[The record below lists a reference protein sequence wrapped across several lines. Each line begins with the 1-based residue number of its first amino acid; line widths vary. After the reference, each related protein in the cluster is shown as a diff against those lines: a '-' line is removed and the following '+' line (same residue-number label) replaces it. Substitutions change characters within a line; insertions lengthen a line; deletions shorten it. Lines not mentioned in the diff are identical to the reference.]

1 VEDMDQ
7 IKKVAEDFYRK
18 LLGPSHA
25 QFDERKARRVEM
37 LILSRLPTDII
48 EWMENEVSVEEI
60 KRTIFSMKCNKAPI
74 SNRNKNQKSKMLI
87 RYVTKSF
94 S

>member
-1 VEDMDQ
+1 MEDMDQ

-37 LILSRLPTDII
+37 LILSRLLTDII
-48 EWMENEVSVEEI
+48 EGMENGVSVEGI
-60 KRTIFSMKCNKAPI
+60 KIIIFSMKCNKALI
-74 SNRNKNQKSKMLI
+74 SNSNKNQKIKMLI
-87 RYVTKSF
+87 RCVTKLLF
-94 S
+94 

>member
-1 VEDMDQ
+1 VEHMDQ

-37 LILSRLPTDII
+37 LILSRLPTNII
-48 EWMENEVSVEEI
+48 EGMENGVSAEEI
-60 KRTIFSMKCNKAPI
+60 KRTIFSMKCNKASI
-74 SNRNKNQKSKMLI
+74 SNSNKN
-87 RYVTKSF
+87 
-94 S
+94 